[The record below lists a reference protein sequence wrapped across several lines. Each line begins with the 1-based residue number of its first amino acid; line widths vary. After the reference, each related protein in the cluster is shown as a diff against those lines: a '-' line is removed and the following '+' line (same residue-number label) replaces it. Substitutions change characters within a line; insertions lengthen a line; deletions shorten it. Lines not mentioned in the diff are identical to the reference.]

1 LFPLN
6 INRKININF
15 KNMKKL
21 LISILFVS
29 ALFTFN
35 SCKKDQLV
43 TVTGTA
49 TGNVTDYT
57 SNAPIA
63 GAVVSIVVDS
73 ATTIKATTSA
83 TGYYS
88 LAGIPIGDHIMKI
101 TNSGFATEVVT
112 ISVYQ
117 TAAVAKTKKEVTT
130 DISVA
135 NNIALH
141 PTTGKITG
149 QVTDVNN
156 KPVSGATVSVIVG
169 VEPLYT
175 TTTDANGIYI
185 LANLPVGKYFT
196 VTANSADASA
206 SSTVLATDLI
216 QFTAKNTNIQISA
229 TALSLINYPGIGTN
243 SLADTATSIV
253 LTFSENLN
261 DAITKQ
267 LAGPDF
273 ISVTKGGSNV
283 LTTATITGSTIT
295 ITFVDATAHLSSG
308 SNYTINYSVYASATK
323 STSGSVKILTKEV
336 SAASAIAPVIVW
348 TPANTSTYP
357 TIANKLQVTNPQ
369 TITNGTITY
378 DIYRKYK
385 DGTSNITDFEYFQSM
400 YGSSSLS
407 AIGGLSVGDIV
418 YVKATVTGKDGN
430 STTAISNA
438 VPIY

>member
-1 LFPLN
+1 
-6 INRKININF
+6 
-15 KNMKKL
+15 MKKL

-88 LAGIPIGDHIMKI
+88 LAGIPLGDHIMKI
-101 TNSGFATEVVT
+101 TNTGFATEVVT
-112 ISVYQ
+112 ITVFQ
-117 TAAVAKTKKEVTT
+117 TAAVAKTKKEATT
-130 DISVA
+130 DIAVA
-135 NNIALH
+135 NDIALH
-141 PTTGKITG
+141 PTTGKVTG

-156 KPVSGATVSVIVG
+156 KPVTGATVTVLVG

-175 TTTDANGIYI
+175 ATTDANGMYT
-185 LANLPVGKYFT
+185 LASLPVGKYFT
-196 VTANSADASA
+196 VTANSADASGSSSVSA
-206 SSTVLATDLI
+206 SDLI
-216 QFTAKNTNIQISA
+216 QFTAKNTDIQISA
-229 TALSLINYPGIGTN
+229 MALSLINYPGIG
-243 SLADTATSIV
+243 SGSFADTTTSIV

-273 ISVTKGGSNV
+273 ISISKGGTKV
-283 LTTATITGSTIT
+283 LTTATINGSTVT
-295 ITFVDATAHLSSG
+295 ITFVDAAAHLSSG
-308 SNYTINYSVYASATK
+308 SNYTINYSVYASSTK
-323 STSGSVKILTKEV
+323 NTSGHVTITTKEV
-336 SAASAIAPVIVW
+336 SAVSAIVPQIVW
-348 TPANTSTYP
+348 SPAVVSPYS
-357 TIANKLQVTNPQ
+357 ANKLQVTNPQ

-385 DGTSNITDFEYFQSM
+385 DGTSNTTDFEFFQSM
-400 YGSSSLS
+400 FGSSTVTNVF
-407 AIGGLSVGDIV
+407 GLNIGDIV
-418 YVKATVTGKDGN
+418 YVKATVTGTDGN
-430 STTAISNA
+430 KTTAISNS
-438 VPIY
+438 VTIY